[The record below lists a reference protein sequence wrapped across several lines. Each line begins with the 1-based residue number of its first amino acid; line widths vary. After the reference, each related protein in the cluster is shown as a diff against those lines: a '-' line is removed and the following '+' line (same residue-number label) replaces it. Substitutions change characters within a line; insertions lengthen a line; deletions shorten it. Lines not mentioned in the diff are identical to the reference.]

1 MPLILL
7 FFSKALLSM
16 KTEIMYSNVF
26 RKHDTISHP
35 ENAERTLVMMD
46 ALKQASFHD
55 DLTFIEPPLLPEE
68 MLYHIHNQRMIFD
81 IKQISETK
89 TTWLDLDTYVCKDD
103 FDTARRA
110 AGGTLALA
118 KRVLDEKADNGFAL
132 VRPPG
137 HHATPTTSMGF
148 CLFNNAAITAY
159 ELAKFGHKILIF
171 DPDVHHGNG
180 TQEIFYQRN
189 DVLYQSFHVSPHFPG
204 TGKVEEIGKGKGK
217 GFNMNAPLAHGN
229 GEQAVQ
235 RIIDDIFIPIA
246 EQFDPDLI
254 LVSSGFDSH
263 HKDRLGGLRLT
274 VDFFGKLIKEYQS
287 IQPKIVCT
295 LEGGYNLEW
304 IGKCLV
310 SQVGQLAGFPQHFHD
325 VADEK
330 DTSKKVYEKLRN
342 NLQPFWKL

>member
-1 MPLILL
+1 
-7 FFSKALLSM
+7 
-16 KTEIMYSNVF
+16 
-26 RKHDTISHP
+26 
-35 ENAERTLVMMD
+35 
-46 ALKQASFHD
+46 
-55 DLTFIEPPLLPEE
+55 LLPEE
-68 MLYHIHNQRMIFD
+68 MLYHIHNQRMIYD

-89 TTWLDLDTYVCKDD
+89 SAWLDLDTYVCEDD

-118 KRVLDEKADNGFAL
+118 KRVLEGKADNGFAV

-137 HHATPTTSMGF
+137 HHATPNTSMGF
-148 CLFNNAAITAY
+148 CLFNNIAVTAY

-180 TQEIFYQRN
+180 TQEIFYSRD

-204 TGKVEEIGKGKGK
+204 TGKLHEIGTGKGK

-229 GEQAVQ
+229 GEKAVR
-235 RIIDDIFIPIA
+235 RIVTDIFLPVA
-246 EQFDPDLI
+246 EQFDPDII

-263 HKDRLGGLRLT
+263 HADRLGGLRLT
-274 VDFFGKLIKEYQS
+274 TDFFGYLLKVYQK

-295 LEGGYNLEW
+295 LEGGYNLDW

-310 SQVGQLAGFPQHFHD
+310 SQVGQLAGFPQHYSD
-325 VADEK
+325 STEEK
-330 DTSKKVYEKLRN
+330 DTSENVFTTLKKNV
-342 NLQPFWKL
+342 QPFLKI

>member
-1 MPLILL
+1 MR
-7 FFSKALLSM
+7 
-16 KTEIMYSNVF
+16 TEIVYSDVF

-35 ENAERTLVMMD
+35 ENAERTLVMMN
-46 ALKQASFHD
+46 ALKQATFYE
-55 DLTFIEPPLLPEE
+55 DLIMVDPPILPEE

-89 TTWLDLDTYVCKDD
+89 TSWVDLDTYVCKDD

-110 AGGTLALA
+110 AGGTLVLA
-118 KRVLDEKADNGFAL
+118 KHVLDGKANNGFAI

-148 CLFNNAAITAY
+148 CLFNNASIAAY

-180 TQEIFYQRN
+180 TQEIFYNRD
-189 DVLYQSFHVSPHFPG
+189 DVLYQSIHVSPHFPG
-204 TGKVEEIGKGKGK
+204 TGKIEEIGSGKGKGY
-217 GFNMNAPLAHGN
+217 NVNAPLAHGN
-229 GEQAVQ
+229 GEQGVQ
-235 RIIDDIFIPIA
+235 HILDDIFLPIA

-254 LVSSGFDSH
+254 IVSSGFDSH
-263 HKDRLGGLRLT
+263 HLDKLGGLRFT
-274 VDFFGKLIKEYQS
+274 VDYFGKLIKHYQK

-295 LEGGYNLEW
+295 LEGGYNLDW

-310 SQVGQLAGFPQHFHD
+310 SQVGQLAGFPQTFED
-325 VADEK
+325 SAQEK
-330 DTSKKVYEKLRN
+330 DTSQQVYQKLKKKLSS
-342 NLQPFWKL
+342 FWKL